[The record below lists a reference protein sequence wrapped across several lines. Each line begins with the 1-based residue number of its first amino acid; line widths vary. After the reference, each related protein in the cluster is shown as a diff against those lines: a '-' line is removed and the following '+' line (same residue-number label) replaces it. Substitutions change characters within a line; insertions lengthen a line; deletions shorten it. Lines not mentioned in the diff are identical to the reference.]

1 MSPIGEDRK
10 PRRCE
15 PPTDTAPQRIKL
27 DVFGRL
33 LLAEHTAAGWQL
45 FAVSHDGKRSLVRDV
60 AIPDFIPESG
70 LEQYLADVF
79 HESATSAHP
88 RVRRLVE

>member
-1 MSPIGEDRK
+1 M
-10 PRRCE
+10 
-15 PPTDTAPQRIKL
+15 APQRITL

-33 LLAEHTAAGWQL
+33 MLAEHTAAGWQL

-79 HESATSAHP
+79 HESATPTHP